1 MKQRK
6 RTGIVRHAAGVAVI
20 ALLAVGCSGSSDGDE
35 SEVTLPDS
43 VETVPP
49 STEAPATVAPVVT
62 DAPVEEEVDPGEVPD
77 LPCEAYVAESGYPLK
92 SCDSG
97 VLVETLQ
104 RDLESLFPEIAIDGL
119 FGSQTFGFIE
129 EIQTANGLDVT
140 GLVSEELAGQIA
152 VADSIDSVV
161 PGSGAA
167 AETDEPAQTDE
178 PEEAAV
184 DSELEELC
192 NGLIGN
198 ADDPNFTAEQIEICS
213 DAGIDIVGEG

>member
-1 MKQRK
+1 MKQRN

-20 ALLAVGCSGSSDGDE
+20 AMLAVGCSGSSDGGE

-43 VETVPP
+43 VETIAP
-49 STEAPATVAPVVT
+49 STEVPATVAPVVT
-62 DAPVEEEVDPGEVPD
+62 DAPVLEEDIGPGEVPD
-77 LPCEAYVAESGYPLK
+77 LPCESYVDESGYPLK
-92 SCDSG
+92 PCDSG

-119 FGSQTFGFIE
+119 FGGQTFGFIE
-129 EIQTANGLDVT
+129 EIQAANGLEVT
-140 GLVSEELAGQIA
+140 GIVSEELAGQIA

-161 PGSGAA
+161 SSGDTTTEAEEP
-167 AETDEPAQTDE
+167 AET
-178 PEEAAV
+178 EEAAV

-198 ADDPNFTAEQIEICS
+198 ADDPNFNAEQLEICS